1 MLEIDDKFTKFAD
14 ELKDDIKK
22 IVDENKSV
30 RDLKDLTEMYG
41 RRGWRTGAVADV
53 RQMLIYAAA
62 LVYKVKNMGD

>member
-1 MLEIDDKFTKFAD
+1 MIEIDDKFTKFSD

-41 RRGWRTGAVADV
+41 RRGWHTGAVADV